1 MAKAFSGKLS
11 FNPIT
16 DSLIGADGKAFKFDP
31 PQGDE
36 LPPRGFTPGDP
47 NFAVSGTMQPDPSV
61 QIVISPDS
69 TRLELLQP
77 FEPHF
82 SRAQIDD
89 ANAPLELTNMR
100 CLLRVRGKCTTDE
113 CV

>member
-1 MAKAFSGKLS
+1 M
-11 FNPIT
+11 T
-16 DSLIGADGKAFKFDP
+16 DSLVGADGKSFMFEP
-31 PQGDE
+31 PQGEE
-36 LPPRGFTPGDP
+36 LPPRGFTPGNPD
-47 NFAVSGTMQPDPSV
+47 FAVSGTMQPDPSV
-61 QIVISPDS
+61 QIAISPDS